1 MEFQNDKKI
10 ESSIKY
16 LYYFISAAV
25 CFFLIL
31 LAGKILD
38 DLGSSVTYPKEEN
51 YHNTKLVDSL
61 NRSKSDLE
69 SQFQVYNNKY
79 TQIEKSSQLA
89 KDNYEGQKQSF
100 DNWLAARKT
109 IGEPSQ
115 DKEVIA
121 RAQDMDKYFNIQ
133 QKWKQQESLL
143 RDTVDI
149 FQKNINFINAGLTK
163 EQEQTYLTFNG
174 AVQKYELHV
183 FGVRLLFILPIL
195 ILGIYF
201 YLKKRKDKYAPIF
214 LGFTLF
220 ALYAFFVQLVP
231 YLPSYGGYLRYTV
244 GILLSIAGGY
254 YAINNIRA
262 YLERRRVMLQES
274 ASERMKKVQSNS
286 ETSFKAY
293 ELHLCP
299 SCGKY
304 FIYKSWNK
312 LVKENETT
320 TLMISNY
327 CRQCG
332 LQLYKKCEQ
341 CGENHFAHL
350 PYCGNC
356 GNGKPAEEQ

>member
-38 DLGSSVTYPKEEN
+38 DLGTSVSYPKEEN
-51 YHNTKLVDSL
+51 YHNTRLVDSL
-61 NRSKSDLE
+61 KHSKSDIDLVLE
-69 SQFQVYNNKY
+69 NYNNKY

-89 KDNYEGQKQSF
+89 KDNYDGQKQSF

-121 RAQDMDKYFNIQ
+121 RAKEMDNYFTIQ
-133 QKWKQQESLL
+133 QKWKQQLSLL
-143 RDTVDI
+143 RDTVDMV
-149 FQKNINFINAGLTK
+149 QNKVNAFNNELAK
-163 EQEQTYLTFNG
+163 EQQQSYLTYNS

-183 FGVRLLFILPIL
+183 FLIRLLFILPIL
-195 ILGIYF
+195 LLGIYF
-201 YLKKRKDKYAPIF
+201 YVKKRNDKYSPIY

-274 ASERMKKVQSNS
+274 STERMKKIQTNT

-293 ELHLCP
+293 EQHLCP
-299 SCGKY
+299 SCGKD

-312 LVKENETT
+312 VGDTGSEASIR
-320 TLMISNY
+320 ISNF

-350 PYCGNC
+350 PFCDNC
-356 GNGKPAEEQ
+356 GNGKQEN